1 MIGRLRGTLVG
12 KRLDGVIVD
21 VAGVGYEL
29 AVTSRDLAEL
39 PGVGEEIVLHT
50 HLHVRE
56 DAMVLFGFSTERGR
70 DFFRIVLT
78 APGVGPKVALAMLS
92 TLDAD
97 ELHAAIVGED
107 VDALTVVPGI
117 GKRSAQKIVLE
128 LKPKLGDL
136 PVGSSVGGGSARPQ
150 VREALE
156 GLGYTSAE
164 IRDTVAEI
172 DGSLP
177 LAEQIR
183 VALQLLGTGRAL

>member
-1 MIGRLRGTLVG
+1 MIGRLRGALVG

-21 VAGVGYEL
+21 VQGVGYEL
-29 AVTSRDLAEL
+29 SVTARDLAEL
-39 PGVGEEIVLHT
+39 PGIGEDIVLHT

-70 DFFRIVLT
+70 DFFRTVLT
-78 APGVGPKVALAMLS
+78 APGVGPKLALAMLS

-107 VDALTVVPGI
+107 VDGLTAIPGI

-128 LKPKLGDL
+128 LKPKFADL
-136 PVGSSVGGGSARPQ
+136 PAGPPTAGGPARPQ

-156 GLGYTSAE
+156 TLGYTSAE
-164 IRDTVAEI
+164 IRDAMGDV
-172 DGSLP
+172 DGSLTV
-177 LAEQIR
+177 AEQIR
-183 VALQLLGTGRAL
+183 AALQQLGS

>member
-21 VAGVGYEL
+21 VRGVGYEL
-29 AVTSRDLAEL
+29 SVTARDLAEL
-39 PGVGEEIVLHT
+39 PGVGEDIVLHT

-70 DFFRIVLT
+70 DFFRTVLT
-78 APGVGPKVALAMLS
+78 APGVGPKLALAMLS

-107 VDALTVVPGI
+107 VDGLTVIPGI

-128 LKPKLGDL
+128 LKPKLADL
-136 PVGSSVGGGSARPQ
+136 PVGPPTAGGSARPQ
-150 VREALE
+150 VREALGVT
-156 GLGYTSAE
+156 GLHHCGDPRRHGGRGRLADRRRTDPGCAPTS
-164 IRDTVAEI
+164 R
-172 DGSLP
+172 
-177 LAEQIR
+177 
-183 VALQLLGTGRAL
+183 